1 MSLGWKK
8 IGPKKNKKM
17 DVIVKPLITE
27 KMTAVTEKFPNRY
40 GFVVD
45 ERACKNQIKAA
56 VESTYGVTVE
66 SVNTMNYLGKR
77 KTRFT
82 KTGLMSGRKNNIKKA
97 IVTVSEGQVIDF
109 YSNI

>member
-1 MSLGWKK
+1 
-8 IGPKKNKKM
+8 M
-17 DVIVKPLITE
+17 DVLIKPLITE

-45 ERACKNQIKAA
+45 KKATKSQIKAS
-56 VESTYGVTVE
+56 VEEMYNVTVE

-77 KTRFT
+77 KMRYT
-82 KTGLMSGRKNNIKKA
+82 KTGFMTGRTNSIKKA